1 VAKTIWYITKYFP
14 PETESSTGGRGW
26 FLMKEFASK
35 GYRPVVITSD
45 SNNVVDL
52 PDFESKVTTY
62 SQEGVD
68 FVWLKTLKYSVAKSV
83 RRILSWFHFE
93 WNLFWFDKKELPK
106 PDVIIVS
113 SLSSL
118 TILNGVLLKKKYKC
132 KLVYEIR
139 DIWPL
144 TLVEEDGFSSRNP
157 FVMALGF
164 IERWGYKKS
173 DLIVG
178 TMPNLGEHVEEVLGY
193 QVPVGCIPMG
203 IHDSMLS
210 TEKRIADDYIEEYL
224 NKEFFNVVHAG
235 TVGITNA
242 LDTFFK
248 AAEEMKNNKKIR
260 FVIVGDGALKETYKQ
275 QYSDLPNLLFAPKV
289 NRSQVYSVLS
299 NADSVYFSTYK
310 SKVWDYGQ
318 SLNKVI
324 DYMLSGKPVLA
335 SFSGYPTM
343 INEAECGYFVP
354 AADVKALVEKIKEIL
369 LLPQAERN
377 EIGSKGRQWLLENR
391 HYKKLADDY
400 LDLLFENKENKV

>member
-1 VAKTIWYITKYFP
+1 MAKTIWYITKYFP
-14 PETESSTGGRGW
+14 AETKNSQGGRAW
-26 FLMKEFASK
+26 FLMKYFAFK

-45 SNNVVDL
+45 SNNVVDV
-52 PDFESKVTTY
+52 PSFESKVTTY
-62 SQEGVD
+62 SQEGVE

-93 WNLFWFDKKELPK
+93 WNLFWLCKKGLLK

-113 SLSSL
+113 SLSPL
-118 TILNGVLLKKKYKC
+118 TILNGVFLKKKYKC
-132 KLVYEIR
+132 KLVCEIR

-144 TLVEEDGFSSRNP
+144 TIVEEGGFSSCNP
-157 FVMALGF
+157 FVMFIGF

-173 DLIVG
+173 DLVVG
-178 TMPNLGEHVEEVLGY
+178 TMPNLGEHVENILGY
-193 QVPVGCIPMG
+193 KMPVGCIPMG
-203 IHDSMLS
+203 VDDSMLS
-210 TEKRIADDYIEEYL
+210 TENLIADDYIEEYL
-224 NKEFFNVVHAG
+224 NNNFFNVIHAG

-248 AAEEMKNNKKIR
+248 AAEAMKSHEKIR

-275 QYSDLPNLLFAPKV
+275 EYSHLPNLLFAPKV
-289 NRSQVYSVLS
+289 NKNQVYSILS
-299 NADSVYFSTYK
+299 NADLVYFSTYK

-343 INEAECGYFVP
+343 INEAGCGYFVP
-354 AADVKALVEKIKEIL
+354 ANDVKALIEKIEAL
-369 LLPQAERN
+369 FLMPQTERD
-377 EIGSKGRQWLLENR
+377 EIGRRGRQWLLKNR

-400 LDLLFENKENKV
+400 LALLFGNKETKV